1 MSLERIVQIF
11 HRILITSVKALILTL
26 LMAYGGMLY
35 YSYAYGFHSGSYTVT
50 RTFTYEA
57 LEWVCGPTR
66 FSATDGVL
74 VIAEREGVENYVAIE
89 GAIRAEWPERIRN
102 WSHVPPD
109 TLGRLR
115 ISVNPADLKRII
127 GENQLQELLPYETRD
142 MQIRSHVGKL
152 FGKGQYKAGLL
163 PLIETYRPAPVG
175 GMSLAILDD
184 KWRPDMGGWTL
195 TTGTPFPRTEPSW
208 LVRKTRSLPF
218 QLLALAPLLIVIG
231 VAVGF
236 LACVAQALS
245 WVLSL
250 VQSPGGFRE
259 APLRHTAAGLLA
271 LLTSASL
278 ISVYLLL

>member
-11 HRILITSVKALILTL
+11 HRILIASVEALLLTL

-35 YSYAYGFHSGSYTVT
+35 FSYAQGFHSGSYRIT
-50 RTFTYEA
+50 RTFTYET
-57 LEWVCGPTR
+57 LEWVCGPAR
-66 FSATDGVL
+66 FSVTDGVL
-74 VIAEREGVENYVAIE
+74 VIAERGDVENYVAME
-89 GAIRAEWPERIRN
+89 GTIRAEWPERIRN

-109 TLGRLR
+109 TVGRLR
-115 ISVNPADLKRII
+115 ISVNPADLERII
-127 GENQLQELLPYETRD
+127 GENQLRELLPYETKD
-142 MQIRSHVGKL
+142 MQIRSQVGKL
-152 FGKGQYKAGLL
+152 FEKGQYQAGLL
-163 PLIETYRPAPVG
+163 PLIETYRPAPLG

-184 KWRPDMGGWTL
+184 KWGPDMGGWTL

-208 LVRKTRSLPF
+208 FLRFRSLPF
-218 QLLALAPLLIVIG
+218 RLLALAPLLIVIG

-245 WVLSL
+245 WLFSMVR
-250 VQSPGGFRE
+250 SPGSFGE
-259 APLRHTAAGLLA
+259 APLRHTATGLLA